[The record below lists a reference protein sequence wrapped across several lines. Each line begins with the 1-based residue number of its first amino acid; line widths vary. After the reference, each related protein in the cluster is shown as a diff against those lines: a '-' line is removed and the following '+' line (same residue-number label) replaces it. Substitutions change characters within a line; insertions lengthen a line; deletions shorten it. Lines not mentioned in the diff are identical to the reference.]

1 MQLSKVGGLVRCVW
15 QGHNLYGIPKMQIKK
30 LIRSG
35 VLRVSRWDVMVR
47 SKKRSVGCDSEIK
60 GELVER
66 SEERLVTRFEARLEV
81 RVRGEVENK

>member
-15 QGHNLYGIPKMQIKK
+15 RGHNLYGIPKMQIKK

-47 SKKRSVGCDSEIK
+47 LKERSVGCDSEIK
-60 GELVER
+60 GELAER
-66 SEERLVTRFEARLEV
+66 SEERLVMRLEARSKV
-81 RVRGEVENK
+81 RVRGEAESK

>member
-1 MQLSKVGGLVRCVW
+1 MSKVGGLVRCVW
-15 QGHNLYGIPKMQIKK
+15 RGYNLYGIPKMQIKK

-47 SKKRSVGCDSEIK
+47 SKERSVGCDSEIK

-66 SEERLVTRFEARLEV
+66 SEERLVTRFEARSEV
-81 RVRGEVENK
+81 RVRGEAENK